1 MILRLSCGAIAQAM
15 AGAASSWAAEGHIGG
30 VRRLCQGG
38 IEAAPGPRFASTV
51 QPQQTGLLAQ
61 ADLTQF

>member
-1 MILRLSCGAIAQAM
+1 MGKRIAI
-15 AGAASSWAAEGHIGG
+15 IGG
-30 VRRLCQGG
+30 GFAG
-38 IEAAPGPRFASTV
+38 TEAAPGPRFASTV